1 MALLSKHEKQTETGY
16 VCNNWLSCLCLQS
29 IVHGRDAE
37 STWLLTTSRVP
48 VSRRREARLEALLP
62 CLSGENNNWEAA
74 VLQDPKS
81 ALSLMVLTVCHRDR
95 KLMAARS
102 LRGDVIWM
110 QSHDGVWWSVRK
122 QIPELGR

>member
-1 MALLSKHEKQTETGY
+1 M
-16 VCNNWLSCLCLQS
+16 
-29 IVHGRDAE
+29 VHGRDAE

-48 VSRRREARLEALLP
+48 AGCRRDARPEAPLP

-74 VLQDPKS
+74 VLEEPKS
-81 ALSLMVLTVCHRDR
+81 ALSLTVLTVCQRNR

-102 LRGDVIWM
+102 LRGDVIGM

-122 QIPELGR
+122 RTGEIAQ